1 MRRLRPDD
9 FAERFTACS
18 RPLWCIAAA
27 VAGRDQAQDVVQ
39 EAALIA
45 LGKLH
50 QFDPAT
56 SFTAWMGRI
65 VRFCGLNIARHSAR
79 RRTVPLEG
87 RAFGESVAD
96 KPAPPKPPLTG
107 RGELAC
113 DQASFDDSVL
123 AALGTL
129 GETARTCLLL
139 RVVGELPYR
148 EIARVLDIP
157 EGTAMSHV
165 HRARRDLSDRLAEHV
180 FVGSRRSG
188 QAHG

>member
-1 MRRLRPDD
+1 MRRLRPND

-18 RPLWCIAAA
+18 RTLWCIAAA
-27 VAGRDQAQDVVQ
+27 VAGRNQAQDVLQ

-50 QFDPAT
+50 QFDPGT

-65 VRFCGLNIARHSAR
+65 VRFSALNIARHRAR
-79 RRTVPLEG
+79 RRTVPLD
-87 RAFGESVAD
+87 AAALGEAVAD
-96 KPAPPKPPLTG
+96 KPALPSSPLTG
-107 RGELAC
+107 RGELAY

-123 AALGTL
+123 AALGSL
-129 GETARTCLLL
+129 EETARTCLLL
-139 RVVGELPYR
+139 RVVAELPYR

-165 HRARRDLSDRLAEHV
+165 HRARRDLSERLAEQV
-180 FVGSRRSG
+180 SVGSRRSG
-188 QAHG
+188 PTHG

>member
-1 MRRLRPDD
+1 MWRLRPDD

-18 RPLWCIAAA
+18 RTLWCIAAA
-27 VAGRDQAQDVVQ
+27 VAGRNQAPDVLQ

-65 VRFCGLNIARHSAR
+65 VRFSALNIARHRAR
-79 RRTVPLEG
+79 RRTVPFDAA
-87 RAFGESVAD
+87 AFDEAVAG
-96 KPAPPKPPLTG
+96 KPALPSSPLTG
-107 RGELAC
+107 RGELAP
-113 DQASFDDSVL
+113 DQGSFDDSVL
-123 AALGTL
+123 AALGSL
-129 GETARTCLLL
+129 DETARTCLLL
-139 RVVGELPYR
+139 RVVAELPYR

-180 FVGSRRSG
+180 SAGSRRSG